1 MREQPLGE
9 IRFATLARAAEGLT
23 QWRPLLLCF
32 LTLLL
37 TGALIAGA
45 AWMLVKAGFF
55 MYLIFMLAAVV
66 ALLAG
71 SSGVGIMLMDKARNE
86 PVRSFS
92 AAASAGLLCLPKFLL
107 VGLAIFV
114 ATLAYYLLAAVIYFI
129 CKIPVLGG
137 ILAFVA
143 HPILVLVAAALLI
156 AMIWVVGPLMGPA
169 LWSGLSVKAALANV
183 LSIARKRL
191 VEVVLMEVVLYVI
204 LGLVCFMLFAG
215 LVPATVSLTGIA
227 MSITGDAGSMA
238 GMFMGGGYGRGYGG
252 GFNPMGMMGGGSTGL
267 IAGLGVL
274 YCVVGALLAQVAIM
288 GMNLIYLQARESV
301 DPAEAEGAL
310 DSLIG
315 DVRKKAEEAKAQTM
329 AAAERTMA
337 AAERAKQAASERLQ
351 EATAKP
357 AATDT
362 PPGNDSNASAGA
374 ATAGAAATG
383 AAAAAAGLTAATAA
397 STEQAFAEQ
406 QARERAAA
414 DAAEKARQSAEEAA
428 ARQRSEAEAARLRA
442 EAEAARLKAE
452 AEAAEQAARER
463 ATRERATRERAAAEA
478 EELAARQ
485 RAEAQAAERAAQ
497 QKAAE
502 EHAAAQA
509 AEEARQQAEA
519 ERLKAQAEQ
528 LARQQAAEREAARA
542 RAEAEAAEKAR
553 LAQAAPSC
561 PACSAPV
568 AANDLFCGECGN
580 KLK

>member
-1 MREQPLGE
+1 MREQSLGE

-55 MYLIFMLAAVV
+55 MYLIFMLAAMV

-143 HPILVLVAAALLI
+143 HPILVLIAAALLI
-156 AMIWVVGPLMGPA
+156 AMIWVIGPLMGPA

-191 VEVVLMEVVLYVI
+191 IEVVLMEVVLYVI

-215 LVPATVSLTGIA
+215 LVPATVSLTGMA

-357 AATDT
+357 SATDT
-362 PPGNDSNASAGA
+362 PPGTDSNASA
-374 ATAGAAATG
+374 G

-414 DAAEKARQSAEEAA
+414 DAAEKARQGAEEAA
-428 ARQRSEAEAARLRA
+428 ARQRSEAETARLRA

-452 AEAAEQAARER
+452 AEASEQAARER
-463 ATRERATRERAAAEA
+463 AAAEA
-478 EELAARQ
+478 QELAARQ

-502 EHAAAQA
+502 ERAAAQA

-519 ERLKAQAEQ
+519 ERLKTQAEQ

-542 RAEAEAAEKAR
+542 RAEAEATEKAR
-553 LAQAAPSC
+553 QAQTAPSC

>member
-107 VGLAIFV
+107 VGLAILV

-215 LVPATVSLTGIA
+215 LVPATVSLTGMA

-374 ATAGAAATG
+374 ATAGAAA
-383 AAAAAAGLTAATAA
+383 AAAGLTAATAA
-397 STEQAFAEQ
+397 STEQAFA
-406 QARERAAA
+406 ERAAA

-463 ATRERATRERAAAEA
+463 AAAEA
-478 EELAARQ
+478 QELAARQ

-502 EHAAAQA
+502 ERAAALA
-509 AEEARQQAEA
+509 AEEARQQAE
-519 ERLKAQAEQ
+519 AEQ

-542 RAEAEAAEKAR
+542 RARAEAEAAEKAR
-553 LAQAAPSC
+553 QAQAAPSC

>member
-1 MREQPLGE
+1 MKEQPLGE

-55 MYLIFMLAAVV
+55 MYLIFMLAAVI

-215 LVPATVSLTGIA
+215 LVPATVSLTGMA

-374 ATAGAAATG
+374 A
-383 AAAAAAGLTAATAA
+383 AAAAGLTAATAA

-463 ATRERATRERAAAEA
+463 AAAEA

-485 RAEAQAAERAAQ
+485 QAEAQAAERAAQ

-502 EHAAAQA
+502 ERAVAQA

-519 ERLKAQAEQ
+519 ERLKTQAEQ

-553 LAQAAPSC
+553 QAQAAPSC

>member
-204 LGLVCFMLFAG
+204 LGLVCVMLFAG
-215 LVPATVSLTGIA
+215 LVPATVSLTGMA
-227 MSITGDAGSMA
+227 MSITGDGSMA

-357 AATDT
+357 SATDT
-362 PPGNDSNASAGA
+362 PPGTDSNASAGTATAAA
-374 ATAGAAATG
+374 ATAG

-414 DAAEKARQSAEEAA
+414 DAAEKARQSAEEAT

-463 ATRERATRERAAAEA
+463 ATRERAAAEA
-478 EELAARQ
+478 QELAARQ

-502 EHAAAQA
+502 ERAAAQA

-553 LAQAAPSC
+553 QAQAAPSC

>member
-23 QWRPLLLCF
+23 QWRPLLLSF
-32 LTLLL
+32 LTLLV
-37 TGALIAGA
+37 TGALIAAA

-55 MYLIFMLAAVV
+55 MYLIFMLASVI

-107 VGLAIFV
+107 VGLAV
-114 ATLAYYLLAAVIYFI
+114 LLATLAYYLLAAVIYFV
-129 CKIPVLGG
+129 CKIPVLGS

-215 LVPATVSLTGIA
+215 LVPATVSLTGMA

-357 AATDT
+357 AATDI
-362 PPGNDSNASAGA
+362 PPGTDGNASAG
-374 ATAGAAATG
+374 T
-383 AAAAAAGLTAATAA
+383 AAAAAGLTAAAAAAA

-414 DAAEKARQSAEEAA
+414 DAADKARQDAEEAA

-463 ATRERATRERAAAEA
+463 AASERAAHERAAAEA
-478 EELAARQ
+478 QELAARQ
-485 RAEAQAAERAAQ
+485 RAEAQAAEERAAA
-497 QKAAE
+497 K
-502 EHAAAQA
+502 A

-519 ERLKAQAEQ
+519 QRLKARAE
-528 LARQQAAEREAARA
+528 QQAAEREAARA
-542 RAEAEAAEKAR
+542 RAEAQAAEKAR
-553 LAQAAPSC
+553 QTQAAPSC

>member
-55 MYLIFMLAAVV
+55 MYLIFMLAAVI

-215 LVPATVSLTGIA
+215 LVPATVSLTGMA

-252 GFNPMGMMGGGSTGL
+252 GFNPMGMMSGGSTGL

-357 AATDT
+357 SATDT
-362 PPGNDSNASAGA
+362 PPGTDSNASAGA
-374 ATAGAAATG
+374 ATAAAATAG
-383 AAAAAAGLTAATAA
+383 AAAAAAGLTAATAV

-414 DAAEKARQSAEEAA
+414 DAADKARQSAEEAA

-452 AEAAEQAARER
+452 AEATEQAARER
-463 ATRERATRERAAAEA
+463 AAAEA
-478 EELAARQ
+478 QELAARQ

-502 EHAAAQA
+502 ERAAAQA
-509 AEEARQQAEA
+509 AEEARQQAE
-519 ERLKAQAEQ
+519 AEQ

-553 LAQAAPSC
+553 QAQAAPSC

-568 AANDLFCGECGN
+568 AANDLFCGECGH

>member
-32 LTLLL
+32 LTLLV

-55 MYLIFMLAAVV
+55 MYLIFMLAAVI

-71 SSGVGIMLMDKARNE
+71 SSGVGIMLMDKAKNE

-114 ATLAYYLLAAVIYFI
+114 ATLAYYLMAAVIYFI

-137 ILAFVA
+137 ILAFVV

-215 LVPATVSLTGIA
+215 LVPATVSLTGMA
-227 MSITGDAGSMA
+227 MSITGDAGTMA

-301 DPAEAEGAL
+301 DPSEAEGAL

-357 AATDT
+357 SATDT
-362 PPGNDSNASAGA
+362 PPATDSNASAGA
-374 ATAGAAATG
+374 A
-383 AAAAAAGLTAATAA
+383 AAAAASAAAALTAATAV

-414 DAAEKARQSAEEAA
+414 DAADKARQSAEEAA
-428 ARQRSEAEAARLRA
+428 VRQRSEAEAARLRA
-442 EAEAARLKAE
+442 EAETARLKAE
-452 AEAAEQAARER
+452 AEAAEHAARER
-463 ATRERATRERAAAEA
+463 AALERAARERAAAEA
-478 EELAARQ
+478 QELAAHQ
-485 RAEAQAAERAAQ
+485 RAQAQAAEER
-497 QKAAE
+497 
-502 EHAAAQA
+502 AAAQA

-519 ERLKAQAEQ
+519 QLLKAQAE
-528 LARQQAAEREAARA
+528 QQAAEREAARV
-542 RAEAEAAEKAR
+542 RAEAEAAERAR
-553 LAQAAPSC
+553 QTQAAPSC

>member
-55 MYLIFMLAAVV
+55 MYLIFMLAAVI

-215 LVPATVSLTGIA
+215 LVPATVSLTGMA

-252 GFNPMGMMGGGSTGL
+252 GFNPMGMMSGGSTGL

-357 AATDT
+357 SATDT
-362 PPGNDSNASAGA
+362 PPGTDSNASASA
-374 ATAGAAATG
+374 ATAS
-383 AAAAAAGLTAATAA
+383 AAAAAAGLTAATAV

-414 DAAEKARQSAEEAA
+414 DAADKARQSAEEAA

-452 AEAAEQAARER
+452 AEATEQAARER
-463 ATRERATRERAAAEA
+463 AAAEA
-478 EELAARQ
+478 QELAARQ

-502 EHAAAQA
+502 ERAAAQA
-509 AEEARQQAEA
+509 AEEARQQAE
-519 ERLKAQAEQ
+519 AEQ

-553 LAQAAPSC
+553 QAQAAPSC

-568 AANDLFCGECGN
+568 AANDLFCGECGH

>member
-215 LVPATVSLTGIA
+215 LVPATVSLTGMA
-227 MSITGDAGSMA
+227 MSITGDGSMA

-357 AATDT
+357 SATDT
-362 PPGNDSNASAGA
+362 PPGTDSNASAGA
-374 ATAGAAATG
+374 ATAAAATAG

-414 DAAEKARQSAEEAA
+414 DAVEKAHHSAEEAA

-463 ATRERATRERAAAEA
+463 ATRERAAAEA
-478 EELAARQ
+478 QELAARQ

-553 LAQAAPSC
+553 QAQTAPSC

>member
-9 IRFATLARAAEGLT
+9 IRFGTLARAAEGLT

-55 MYLIFMLAAVV
+55 MYLIFMLASVI

-156 AMIWVVGPLMGPA
+156 AMIWVIGPLMGPA

-215 LVPATVSLTGIA
+215 LVPATVSLTGMA
-227 MSITGDAGSMA
+227 MSITGDGGSMA

-315 DVRKKAEEAKAQTM
+315 DVRKKAEEARAQTM

-357 AATDT
+357 SATDT
-362 PPGNDSNASAGA
+362 PPGTDSNASAGA
-374 ATAGAAATG
+374 AATAAE
-383 AAAAAAGLTAATAA
+383 GLTAATAA

-414 DAAEKARQSAEEAA
+414 DAADKARQSAEEAV
-428 ARQRSEAEAARLRA
+428 ARQRSEAEAARQRA

-452 AEAAEQAARER
+452 AEAAEAQ
-463 ATRERATRERAAAEA
+463 
-478 EELAARQ
+478 ELAARQ

-497 QKAAE
+497 QRAAE
-502 EHAAAQA
+502 ERAAAQA
-509 AEEARQQAEA
+509 AKEARQQAEA
-519 ERLKAQAEQ
+519 QRLKAQAE
-528 LARQQAAEREAARA
+528 QQAAEREAARV

-553 LAQAAPSC
+553 QTPAAPSC
-561 PACSAPV
+561 PACRAPV

-580 KLK
+580 KLR

>member
-23 QWRPLLLCF
+23 QWRPLLLSF
-32 LTLLL
+32 LTLLV

-45 AWMLVKAGFF
+45 AWMLVNAGFF
-55 MYLIFMLAAVV
+55 MYLIFMLASVI

-107 VGLAIFV
+107 VGLAV
-114 ATLAYYLLAAVIYFI
+114 LLATLAYYLLAAVIYFI
-129 CKIPVLGG
+129 CKIPVLGS

-215 LVPATVSLTGIA
+215 LVPATVSLTGMA

-357 AATDT
+357 AATDI
-362 PPGNDSNASAGA
+362 PPGTDGN
-374 ATAGAAATG
+374 
-383 AAAAAAGLTAATAA
+383 AAAAAAGLTAAAAA

-414 DAAEKARQSAEEAA
+414 DAADKARQDAEEAA

-442 EAEAARLKAE
+442 EAARLKAE

-463 ATRERATRERAAAEA
+463 AAHERAAA
-478 EELAARQ
+478 ELAARQ
-485 RAEAQAAERAAQ
+485 RAEAQAAEER
-497 QKAAE
+497 
-502 EHAAAQA
+502 AAAQS

-519 ERLKAQAEQ
+519 QRLRAQAE
-528 LARQQAAEREAARA
+528 QQAAEREAARV
-542 RAEAEAAEKAR
+542 RAEAQAAEKAR
-553 LAQAAPSC
+553 QTQAAPSC

>member
-32 LTLLL
+32 LTLLV

-55 MYLIFMLAAVV
+55 MYLIFMLAAVI

-71 SSGVGIMLMDKARNE
+71 SSGVGIMLMDKAKNE

-114 ATLAYYLLAAVIYFI
+114 ATLAYYLMAAVIYFI

-137 ILAFVA
+137 ILAFVV

-215 LVPATVSLTGIA
+215 LVPATVSLTGMA

-301 DPAEAEGAL
+301 DPSEAEGAL

-357 AATDT
+357 SATDT
-362 PPGNDSNASAGA
+362 PPATDSNASAGA
-374 ATAGAAATG
+374 APAAAASAGAASAG
-383 AAAAAAGLTAATAA
+383 AASAAAALTAATAL

-414 DAAEKARQSAEEAA
+414 EA
-428 ARQRSEAEAARLRA
+428 Q
-442 EAEAARLKAE
+442 
-452 AEAAEQAARER
+452 
-463 ATRERATRERAAAEA
+463 
-478 EELAARQ
+478 ELAAHQ
-485 RAEAQAAERAAQ
+485 RAQAQAAEER
-497 QKAAE
+497 
-502 EHAAAQA
+502 AAAQA

-519 ERLKAQAEQ
+519 QRLKAQAE
-528 LARQQAAEREAARA
+528 QQAAEREAARV

-553 LAQAAPSC
+553 QTQAAPSC

>member
-55 MYLIFMLAAVV
+55 MYLIFMLAAVI

-215 LVPATVSLTGIA
+215 LVPATVSLTGMA

-252 GFNPMGMMGGGSTGL
+252 GFNPMGMMNGGSTGL

-357 AATDT
+357 SATDT
-362 PPGNDSNASAGA
+362 PPGTDSNASAGA
-374 ATAGAAATG
+374 ATAAAATAG
-383 AAAAAAGLTAATAA
+383 AAAAAAGLTAATAV

-414 DAAEKARQSAEEAA
+414 DAADKARQSAEEAA

-452 AEAAEQAARER
+452 AEATEQAARER
-463 ATRERATRERAAAEA
+463 AAAEA
-478 EELAARQ
+478 QELAARQ
-485 RAEAQAAERAAQ
+485 WAEAQAAERAAQ

-502 EHAAAQA
+502 ERAAAQA
-509 AEEARQQAEA
+509 AEEARQQAE
-519 ERLKAQAEQ
+519 AEQ

-568 AANDLFCGECGN
+568 AANDLFCGECGH

>member
-1 MREQPLGE
+1 MREHPLGE

-55 MYLIFMLAAVV
+55 MYLIFMLAALV

-156 AMIWVVGPLMGPA
+156 AMIWVIGPLMGPA

-215 LVPATVSLTGIA
+215 LVPATVSLTGMA

-362 PPGNDSNASAGA
+362 PPGNDSNANAGAVMTGA
-374 ATAGAAATG
+374 ATAG

-463 ATRERATRERAAAEA
+463 ATRERAA
-478 EELAARQ
+478 
-485 RAEAQAAERAAQ
+485 AEAQAAERAAQ

-502 EHAAAQA
+502 ERAVAQA
-509 AEEARQQAEA
+509 AEEARQQAE
-519 ERLKAQAEQ
+519 AEQ

-553 LAQAAPSC
+553 QAQAAPSC

>member
-23 QWRPLLLCF
+23 QWRPLLLSF
-32 LTLLL
+32 LTLLV

-45 AWMLVKAGFF
+45 AWMLVNAGFF
-55 MYLIFMLAAVV
+55 MYLIFMLASVI

-107 VGLAIFV
+107 VGLAV
-114 ATLAYYLLAAVIYFI
+114 LLATLAYYLLAAVIYFI
-129 CKIPVLGG
+129 CKIPVLGS

-215 LVPATVSLTGIA
+215 LVPATVSLTGMA

-357 AATDT
+357 AATDI
-362 PPGNDSNASAGA
+362 PPGTDGN
-374 ATAGAAATG
+374 
-383 AAAAAAGLTAATAA
+383 AAAAAAGLTAAAAA

-414 DAAEKARQSAEEAA
+414 DAADKARQDAEEAA

-452 AEAAEQAARER
+452 AEAEAAEQAARER
-463 ATRERATRERAAAEA
+463 AAHERAAHERAAA
-478 EELAARQ
+478 ELAARQ
-485 RAEAQAAERAAQ
+485 RAEAQAAEER
-497 QKAAE
+497 
-502 EHAAAQA
+502 AAAQS

-519 ERLKAQAEQ
+519 QRLRAQAE
-528 LARQQAAEREAARA
+528 QQAAEREAARV
-542 RAEAEAAEKAR
+542 RAEAQAAEKAR
-553 LAQAAPSC
+553 QTQAAPSC
-561 PACSAPV
+561 PACNAPV

>member
-215 LVPATVSLTGIA
+215 LVPATVSLTGMA
-227 MSITGDAGSMA
+227 MSITGDGSMA

-357 AATDT
+357 SATDT
-362 PPGNDSNASAGA
+362 PPGTDSNASAGA
-374 ATAGAAATG
+374 AT
-383 AAAAAAGLTAATAA
+383 AAAGLTAATAA

-414 DAAEKARQSAEEAA
+414 DAAEKAHQSAEEAA

-463 ATRERATRERAAAEA
+463 AIRERAAAEA
-478 EELAARQ
+478 QELAARQ

-502 EHAAAQA
+502 ERAAAQA

-519 ERLKAQAEQ
+519 ERLNTQAEQ

-553 LAQAAPSC
+553 QAQAAPSC
-561 PACSAPV
+561 PACGAPV

>member
-55 MYLIFMLAAVV
+55 MYLIFMLAALV

-169 LWSGLSVKAALANV
+169 LWSGLTVKAALANV
-183 LSIARKRL
+183 LSIARRRL

-215 LVPATVSLTGIA
+215 LVPATVSLTGMA

-362 PPGNDSNASAGA
+362 PPGNDSNANAGAVMTGA
-374 ATAGAAATG
+374 ATAG

-463 ATRERATRERAAAEA
+463 ATRERAA
-478 EELAARQ
+478 
-485 RAEAQAAERAAQ
+485 AEAQAAERAAQ

-502 EHAAAQA
+502 ERAVAQA
-509 AEEARQQAEA
+509 AEEARQQAE
-519 ERLKAQAEQ
+519 AEQ

-553 LAQAAPSC
+553 QAQAAPSC

>member
-215 LVPATVSLTGIA
+215 LVPATVSLTGMA

-374 ATAGAAATG
+374 VTTGAVTTGAVTAG

-428 ARQRSEAEAARLRA
+428 ARQRSEAEASRLRA

-463 ATRERATRERAAAEA
+463 AAAEA
-478 EELAARQ
+478 QELAARQ

-502 EHAAAQA
+502 ERAAAQA

-519 ERLKAQAEQ
+519 ER

-542 RAEAEAAEKAR
+542 RAEAEAVEKAR

>member
-215 LVPATVSLTGIA
+215 LVPATVSLTGMA
-227 MSITGDAGSMA
+227 MSITGDGSMA

-357 AATDT
+357 SATDT
-362 PPGNDSNASAGA
+362 PPGTDSNASAGTATAAA
-374 ATAGAAATG
+374 ATAG

-414 DAAEKARQSAEEAA
+414 DAAEKARQSAEEAT

-463 ATRERATRERAAAEA
+463 ATRERAAAEA
-478 EELAARQ
+478 QELAARQ

-502 EHAAAQA
+502 ERAAAQA

-553 LAQAAPSC
+553 QAQAAPSC

>member
-71 SSGVGIMLMDKARNE
+71 SSGVGIMLMDKAKNE

-215 LVPATVSLTGIA
+215 LVPATVSLTGMA

-310 DSLIG
+310 DSLIS

-362 PPGNDSNASAGA
+362 PPGNDSNANA
-374 ATAGAAATG
+374 G

-442 EAEAARLKAE
+442 EAEAARPKAE
-452 AEAAEQAARER
+452 AEAAEQAA
-463 ATRERATRERAAAEA
+463 RERATRERAAAEA

>member
-55 MYLIFMLAAVV
+55 MYLIFMLAALV

-183 LSIARKRL
+183 LSIARRRL

-215 LVPATVSLTGIA
+215 LVPATVSLTGMA

-362 PPGNDSNASAGA
+362 PPGNDSNANAGAVMTGA
-374 ATAGAAATG
+374 ATAD

-463 ATRERATRERAAAEA
+463 ATRERAA
-478 EELAARQ
+478 
-485 RAEAQAAERAAQ
+485 AEAQAAERAAQ

-502 EHAAAQA
+502 ERAVAQA
-509 AEEARQQAEA
+509 AEEARQQAE
-519 ERLKAQAEQ
+519 AEQ

-553 LAQAAPSC
+553 QAQAAPSC

-580 KLK
+580 KLR

>member
-183 LSIARKRL
+183 LSIARRRL

-215 LVPATVSLTGIA
+215 LVPATVSLTGMA

-362 PPGNDSNASAGA
+362 PPGNDSNANAGAVTAAA
-374 ATAGAAATG
+374 ATAAAATAG

-428 ARQRSEAEAARLRA
+428 ARQRSEAEAARL
-442 EAEAARLKAE
+442 KAE
-452 AEAAEQAARER
+452 AEAAEAQ
-463 ATRERATRERAAAEA
+463 
-478 EELAARQ
+478 ELAARQ

-497 QKAAE
+497 QRAAE
-502 EHAAAQA
+502 ERAAAQA
-509 AEEARQQAEA
+509 AEEARQQAE
-519 ERLKAQAEQ
+519 AEQ

-553 LAQAAPSC
+553 QAQAAPSC

>member
-55 MYLIFMLAAVV
+55 MYVIFMLAAVI

-215 LVPATVSLTGIA
+215 LVPATVSLTGMA

-252 GFNPMGMMGGGSTGL
+252 GFNPMGMMSGGSTGL

-357 AATDT
+357 SATDT
-362 PPGNDSNASAGA
+362 PPGTDSNASAGA
-374 ATAGAAATG
+374 A
-383 AAAAAAGLTAATAA
+383 AAAAGLAAATAV

-406 QARERAAA
+406 QARARAAA
-414 DAAEKARQSAEEAA
+414 DAADKARQSAEEAA
-428 ARQRSEAEAARLRA
+428 ARQRSEAEASRLRA

-452 AEAAEQAARER
+452 AEATEQAARER
-463 ATRERATRERAAAEA
+463 AAAEA
-478 EELAARQ
+478 QELAARQ
-485 RAEAQAAERAAQ
+485 RAEAQAAEER
-497 QKAAE
+497 
-502 EHAAAQA
+502 AAAQA

-519 ERLKAQAEQ
+519 ERLKTQAEQ

-568 AANDLFCGECGN
+568 AANDLFCGECGH

>member
-23 QWRPLLLCF
+23 QWRPLLLSF
-32 LTLLL
+32 LTLLV

-45 AWMLVKAGFF
+45 AWMLVNAGFF
-55 MYLIFMLAAVV
+55 MYLIFMLASVI

-107 VGLAIFV
+107 VGLAV
-114 ATLAYYLLAAVIYFI
+114 LLATLAYYLLAAVIYFI
-129 CKIPVLGG
+129 CKIPVLGS

-215 LVPATVSLTGIA
+215 LVPATVSLTGMA

-357 AATDT
+357 ATTDI
-362 PPGNDSNASAGA
+362 PPGTDGNAA
-374 ATAGAAATG
+374 
-383 AAAAAAGLTAATAA
+383 AAAAAAGLTAAAAAAAGLTAAAAA

-414 DAAEKARQSAEEAA
+414 DAADKARQDAEEAA

-463 ATRERATRERAAAEA
+463 AAHERAAA
-478 EELAARQ
+478 ELAARQ
-485 RAEAQAAERAAQ
+485 RAEAQAAEER
-497 QKAAE
+497 
-502 EHAAAQA
+502 AAAQS

-519 ERLKAQAEQ
+519 QRLKAQAE
-528 LARQQAAEREAARA
+528 QQAAEREAARV
-542 RAEAEAAEKAR
+542 RAEAQAAEKAR
-553 LAQAAPSC
+553 QTQAAPSC

>member
-37 TGALIAGA
+37 TGALIASA

-183 LSIARKRL
+183 LSIARRRL

-215 LVPATVSLTGIA
+215 LVPATVSLTGMA

-362 PPGNDSNASAGA
+362 PPGNDSNANAGAVMTGA
-374 ATAGAAATG
+374 ATAG

-463 ATRERATRERAAAEA
+463 ATRERAA
-478 EELAARQ
+478 
-485 RAEAQAAERAAQ
+485 AEAQAAERAAQ

-502 EHAAAQA
+502 ERAVAQA
-509 AEEARQQAEA
+509 AEEARQQAE
-519 ERLKAQAEQ
+519 AEQ

-553 LAQAAPSC
+553 QAQTAPSC

>member
-143 HPILVLVAAALLI
+143 HPILVLLAAALLI

-215 LVPATVSLTGIA
+215 LVPATVSLTGMA
-227 MSITGDAGSMA
+227 MSITGDGSMA

-357 AATDT
+357 SATDT
-362 PPGNDSNASAGA
+362 PPGTDSNASAGA
-374 ATAGAAATG
+374 ATAG

-414 DAAEKARQSAEEAA
+414 DAAEKARQSAEEAT

-463 ATRERATRERAAAEA
+463 AAAEA
-478 EELAARQ
+478 QELAARQ

-502 EHAAAQA
+502 ERAAAQA

-519 ERLKAQAEQ
+519 ESLKAQAEQ

-553 LAQAAPSC
+553 QAQAAPSC

>member
-9 IRFATLARAAEGLT
+9 IRFGTLARAAEGLT

-55 MYLIFMLAAVV
+55 MYLIFMLASVI

-143 HPILVLVAAALLI
+143 HPILVLVAAVLLI
-156 AMIWVVGPLMGPA
+156 AMIWVIGPLMGPA

-215 LVPATVSLTGIA
+215 LVPATVSLTGMA
-227 MSITGDAGSMA
+227 MSITGDGGSMA

-315 DVRKKAEEAKAQTM
+315 DVRKKAEEARAQTM

-357 AATDT
+357 SATDT
-362 PPGNDSNASAGA
+362 PPGTDSNASAGA
-374 ATAGAAATG
+374 AATAAE
-383 AAAAAAGLTAATAA
+383 GLTAATAA

-414 DAAEKARQSAEEAA
+414 DAADKARQSAEEAV
-428 ARQRSEAEAARLRA
+428 ARQRSEAEAARQRA
-442 EAEAARLKAE
+442 ETEAARLKAE
-452 AEAAEQAARER
+452 AEAAEAQ
-463 ATRERATRERAAAEA
+463 
-478 EELAARQ
+478 ELAARQ

-497 QKAAE
+497 QRAAE
-502 EHAAAQA
+502 ERAAAQA
-509 AEEARQQAEA
+509 AEDARQQAEA
-519 ERLKAQAEQ
+519 QRLKAQAE
-528 LARQQAAEREAARA
+528 QQAAEREAARV
-542 RAEAEAAEKAR
+542 RAEAQAAEKAR
-553 LAQAAPSC
+553 QAQAAPSC

-580 KLK
+580 KLR

>member
-55 MYLIFMLAAVV
+55 MYLIFMLAAVI

-215 LVPATVSLTGIA
+215 LVPATVSLTGMA

-252 GFNPMGMMGGGSTGL
+252 GFNPMGMMSGGSTGL

-357 AATDT
+357 SATDT
-362 PPGNDSNASAGA
+362 PPGTDSNASAGA
-374 ATAGAAATG
+374 ATAASATAG
-383 AAAAAAGLTAATAA
+383 AAAAAAGLTAATAV

-414 DAAEKARQSAEEAA
+414 DAADKARQSAEEAA

-452 AEAAEQAARER
+452 AEATEQAARER
-463 ATRERATRERAAAEA
+463 AAAEA
-478 EELAARQ
+478 QELAARQ

-502 EHAAAQA
+502 ERAAAQA
-509 AEEARQQAEA
+509 AEEARQQAE
-519 ERLKAQAEQ
+519 AEQ

-568 AANDLFCGECGN
+568 AANDLFCGECGH

>member
-55 MYLIFMLAAVV
+55 IYLIFMLAAVV

-215 LVPATVSLTGIA
+215 LVPATVSLTGMA
-227 MSITGDAGSMA
+227 MSITGDGSMA

-357 AATDT
+357 SVTDT
-362 PPGNDSNASAGA
+362 PPGTDSNASAGA
-374 ATAGAAATG
+374 ATAAAATAG

-414 DAAEKARQSAEEAA
+414 DAAEKARQSAEEAT

-463 ATRERATRERAAAEA
+463 ATRERAAAEA
-478 EELAARQ
+478 QELAARQ

-502 EHAAAQA
+502 ERAAAQA

-528 LARQQAAEREAARA
+528 LARQQTAEREAARA

-553 LAQAAPSC
+553 QTQAAPSC

>member
-32 LTLLL
+32 LTLLV

-55 MYLIFMLAAVV
+55 MYLIFMLAAVI

-215 LVPATVSLTGIA
+215 LVPATVSLTGLA

-252 GFNPMGMMGGGSTGL
+252 GFNPMGMMSGGSTGL

-357 AATDT
+357 SATDT
-362 PPGNDSNASAGA
+362 PPGTDSNASAGA
-374 ATAGAAATG
+374 VTTGAATAAAASAGAAS
-383 AAAAAAGLTAATAA
+383 AAAGLTAATAV

-414 DAAEKARQSAEEAA
+414 DAADKARQEAEEAA

-463 ATRERATRERAAAEA
+463 AAAEA
-478 EELAARQ
+478 QELAARQ
-485 RAEAQAAERAAQ
+485 RAQAQAAEER
-497 QKAAE
+497 
-502 EHAAAQA
+502 AAAQA

-519 ERLKAQAEQ
+519 QRLKAQAE
-528 LARQQAAEREAARA
+528 QQAAEREAARV

-553 LAQAAPSC
+553 QAQAAPSC

>member
-9 IRFATLARAAEGLT
+9 IRFGTLARAAEGLT

-137 ILAFVA
+137 ILAFVV

-215 LVPATVSLTGIA
+215 LVPATVSLTGMA
-227 MSITGDAGSMA
+227 MSITGDTGAMA

-362 PPGNDSNASAGA
+362 PPGNDSNANAGAVMTGA
-374 ATAGAAATG
+374 ATAG

-414 DAAEKARQSAEEAA
+414 DAAEKTRQSAEEAA
-428 ARQRSEAEAARLRA
+428 ARQRSEAEAARQRA
-442 EAEAARLKAE
+442 EAEAAE
-452 AEAAEQAARER
+452 AQ
-463 ATRERATRERAAAEA
+463 
-478 EELAARQ
+478 ELAARQ

-502 EHAAAQA
+502 ERAAAQA

-519 ERLKAQAEQ
+519 QRLKAQAE
-528 LARQQAAEREAARA
+528 QQAAEREAARV
-542 RAEAEAAEKAR
+542 RAEAQAAEKAR

>member
-215 LVPATVSLTGIA
+215 LVPATVSLTGMA
-227 MSITGDAGSMA
+227 MSITGDAGAMA

-374 ATAGAAATG
+374 VTTG
-383 AAAAAAGLTAATAA
+383 AAAAAAGLTAAGLTAATAA

-428 ARQRSEAEAARLRA
+428 ARQRSEAEASRLRA

-463 ATRERATRERAAAEA
+463 AA
-478 EELAARQ
+478 
-485 RAEAQAAERAAQ
+485 AEAQAAERAAQ

-502 EHAAAQA
+502 ERAAAQA

-519 ERLKAQAEQ
+519 EK

-542 RAEAEAAEKAR
+542 RAEAEAVEKAR

>member
-9 IRFATLARAAEGLT
+9 IRFSTLARAAEGLT

-215 LVPATVSLTGIA
+215 LVPATVSLTGMA
-227 MSITGDAGSMA
+227 MSITGDAGAMA

-374 ATAGAAATG
+374 VTTGAATAG

-428 ARQRSEAEAARLRA
+428 ARQRSEAEASRLRA

-463 ATRERATRERAAAEA
+463 AAAEA
-478 EELAARQ
+478 QELAARQ

-502 EHAAAQA
+502 ERAAAQA
-509 AEEARQQAEA
+509 AEEARQHAE
-519 ERLKAQAEQ
+519 AEQ

-542 RAEAEAAEKAR
+542 RAEAEAVEKAR